1 MTRECSTE
9 LEVNGGTVILRMKKL
24 RVHVVCLQLGFL
36 SREKLFPIKWAASN
50 MKGSFV
56 SKHETKVKELACLK
70 LSIFLHLSLSI
81 HILTS

>member
-1 MTRECSTE
+1 MQ
-9 LEVNGGTVILRMKKL
+9 MKKL

-70 LSIFLHLSLSI
+70 LSILLHLSLSI
-81 HILTS
+81 HILAR